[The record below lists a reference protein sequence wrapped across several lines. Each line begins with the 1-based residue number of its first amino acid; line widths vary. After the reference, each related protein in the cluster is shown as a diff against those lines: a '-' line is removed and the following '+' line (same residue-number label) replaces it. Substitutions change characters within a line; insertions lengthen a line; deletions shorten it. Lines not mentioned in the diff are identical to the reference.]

1 MNINLLE
8 QREFQEVMLKYNF
21 AKQRL
26 ETELDI
32 LLREYEFNNGYN
44 PVEHTKSRIKSVSSA
59 IKKLSKRG
67 YEVSIDNLV
76 RHVHDMIGLRIVCSF
91 LSDVYDIV
99 NIIKSSNQFVI
110 KDESDYIKNPKNS
123 GYSSYHMN
131 ILVPIHLEERTEYIE
146 AEIQIRTVAMDCWAS
161 LDHKLRYK
169 LPDDIP
175 DTLEEKMLNCSLEI
189 ERLDVKMQKLYEIV
203 KQYHNS

>member
-8 QREFQEVMLKYNF
+8 QREFQEVMLKYSF

-59 IKKLSKRG
+59 LKKLSNRG
-67 YEVSIDNLV
+67 YEISIDNLV

-91 LSDVYDIV
+91 ISDVYDIV

-110 KDESDYIKNPKNS
+110 KGESDYIKNPKNS

-175 DTLEEKMLNCSLEI
+175 DTLKEEMLNCSLEI
-189 ERLDVKMQKLYEIV
+189 DRLDVKMQKLYEIV